1 MKKND
6 FGYEQLTK
14 SEHYKKVQNVFDNVA
29 KEYDLMNDIMSLGL
43 HRIWKKDFVNLID
56 IDSTKKINNKIIDV
70 ASGTGDIAKRI
81 LKKYPDVSVNII
93 DKNFMMLKETFN
105 EKSFVKEN
113 NIKLIC
119 GDGENIPLPDN
130 SIDIITLSFGVRN
143 MTDRL
148 KCLYECY
155 RVLKK
160 GGTFLCTEFSMPENY
175 TLRNIYDAWSFL
187 MIPRLG
193 KLIAKSEDSY
203 KYLVESIR
211 TFPRPIEF
219 IEMLEKAEFKK
230 TTIKQLSGNI
240 VCIFKSKKI

>member
-1 MKKND
+1 MKKNY

-14 SEHYKKVQNVFDNVA
+14 SEHYKKVQNVFDNIA

-56 IDSTKKINNKIIDV
+56 IDNKKKINILDL
-70 ASGTGDIAKRI
+70 AGGTGDIAKRI

-93 DKNFMMLKETFN
+93 DKNFMMLKETFD

-160 GGTFLCTEFSMPENY
+160 GGTFLCMEFSMPENY

-193 KLIAKSEDSY
+193 KLIAKYSNM
-203 KYLVESIR
+203 
-211 TFPRPIEF
+211 TAP
-219 IEMLEKAEFKK
+219 
-230 TTIKQLSGNI
+230 LS
-240 VCIFKSKKI
+240 

>member
-14 SEHYKKVQNVFDNVA
+14 SEHYKKVQNVFDSVA

-43 HRIWKKDFVNLID
+43 HRVWKKDFVNLID
-56 IDSTKKINNKIIDV
+56 IDNKKKINILDL
-70 ASGTGDIAKRI
+70 AGGTGDIAKRI

-93 DKNFMMLKETFN
+93 DKNFMMLKETFD

-160 GGTFLCTEFSMPENY
+160 GGTFLCMEFSMPENY

-203 KYLVESIR
+203 KYLVESIED
-211 TFPRPIEF
+211 FYSQEQLV
-219 IEMLEKAEFKK
+219 ELM
-230 TTIKQLSGNI
+230 IKNGFSNVEYRNVSNGISAIHSGW
-240 VCIFKSKKI
+240 KI

>member
-1 MKKND
+1 
-6 FGYEQLTK
+6 
-14 SEHYKKVQNVFDNVA
+14 
-29 KEYDLMNDIMSLGL
+29 
-43 HRIWKKDFVNLID
+43 
-56 IDSTKKINNKIIDV
+56 
-70 ASGTGDIAKRI
+70 
-81 LKKYPDVSVNII
+81 
-93 DKNFMMLKETFN
+93 
-105 EKSFVKEN
+105 
-113 NIKLIC
+113 
-119 GDGENIPLPDN
+119 
-130 SIDIITLSFGVRN
+130 
-143 MTDRL
+143 
-148 KCLYECY
+148 
-155 RVLKK
+155 
-160 GGTFLCTEFSMPENY
+160 MPENY

>member
-29 KEYDLMNDIMSLGL
+29 KEYDLMNDIMSIGL

-56 IDSTKKINNKIIDV
+56 IDNKKKINILDL
-70 ASGTGDIAKRI
+70 AGGTGDIAKRI

-160 GGTFLCTEFSMPENY
+160 GGTFLCMEFSMPENY

>member
-1 MKKND
+1 
-6 FGYEQLTK
+6 
-14 SEHYKKVQNVFDNVA
+14 
-29 KEYDLMNDIMSLGL
+29 
-43 HRIWKKDFVNLID
+43 
-56 IDSTKKINNKIIDV
+56 
-70 ASGTGDIAKRI
+70 
-81 LKKYPDVSVNII
+81 
-93 DKNFMMLKETFN
+93 
-105 EKSFVKEN
+105 
-113 NIKLIC
+113 
-119 GDGENIPLPDN
+119 
-130 SIDIITLSFGVRN
+130 

-160 GGTFLCTEFSMPENY
+160 GGTFLCMEFSMPENY

-240 VCIFKSKKI
+240 VCIFKSKKFNYENL

>member
-1 MKKND
+1 
-6 FGYEQLTK
+6 
-14 SEHYKKVQNVFDNVA
+14 
-29 KEYDLMNDIMSLGL
+29 MNDIMSLGL

-56 IDSTKKINNKIIDV
+56 IDNKKKINILDL
-70 ASGTGDIAKRI
+70 AGGTGDIAKRI

-160 GGTFLCTEFSMPENY
+160 GGTFLCMEFSMPENY

-230 TTIKQLSGNI
+230 STIKHLSGNI

>member
-14 SEHYKKVQNVFDNVA
+14 SEHYKKVQNVFDSVA

-43 HRIWKKDFVNLID
+43 HRVWKKDFVNLID
-56 IDSTKKINNKIIDV
+56 IDSKKKINILDL
-70 ASGTGDIAKRI
+70 AGGTGDIAKRI

-93 DKNFMMLKETFN
+93 DKNFMMLKETFD

-160 GGTFLCTEFSMPENY
+160 GGTFLCMEFSMPENY

>member
-56 IDSTKKINNKIIDV
+56 IDNKKKINILDL
-70 ASGTGDIAKRI
+70 AGGTGDIAKRI

-160 GGTFLCTEFSMPENY
+160 GGTFLCMEFSMPENY

>member
-14 SEHYKKVQNVFDNVA
+14 SEHYKKVQNVFDSVA

-43 HRIWKKDFVNLID
+43 HRVWKKDFVNLID
-56 IDSTKKINNKIIDV
+56 IDNKKKINILDL
-70 ASGTGDIAKRI
+70 AGGTGDIAKRI

-93 DKNFMMLKETFN
+93 DKNFMMLKETFD
-105 EKSFVKEN
+105 EKSFVREN

-160 GGTFLCTEFSMPENY
+160 GGTFLCMEFSMPENY

>member
-1 MKKND
+1 
-6 FGYEQLTK
+6 
-14 SEHYKKVQNVFDNVA
+14 
-29 KEYDLMNDIMSLGL
+29 MNDIMSLGL

-56 IDSTKKINNKIIDV
+56 IDNKKKINILDL
-70 ASGTGDIAKRI
+70 AGGTGDIAKRI

-160 GGTFLCTEFSMPENY
+160 GGTFLCMEFSMPENY

>member
-56 IDSTKKINNKIIDV
+56 IDKKKKINILDL
-70 ASGTGDIAKRI
+70 AGGTGDIAKRI

-160 GGTFLCTEFSMPENY
+160 GGTFLCMEFSMPENY

>member
-29 KEYDLMNDIMSLGL
+29 IEYDLMNDIMSLGL

-56 IDSTKKINNKIIDV
+56 IDNKKKINILDL
-70 ASGTGDIAKRI
+70 AGGTGDIAKRI

-160 GGTFLCTEFSMPENY
+160 GGTFLCMEFSMPENY

>member
-14 SEHYKKVQNVFDNVA
+14 SEHYKKVQNVFDSVA

-56 IDSTKKINNKIIDV
+56 IDNKKKINILDL
-70 ASGTGDIAKRI
+70 AGGTGDIAKRI

-160 GGTFLCTEFSMPENY
+160 GGTFLCMEFSMPENY

>member
-56 IDSTKKINNKIIDV
+56 IDNKKKINILDL
-70 ASGTGDIAKRI
+70 AGGTGDIAKRI

-160 GGTFLCTEFSMPENY
+160 GGTFLCMEFSMPENY

-187 MIPRLG
+187 MLPRLG

>member
-14 SEHYKKVQNVFDNVA
+14 SEHYKKVQNVFDSVA

-43 HRIWKKDFVNLID
+43 HRVWKKDFVNLID
-56 IDSTKKINNKIIDV
+56 IDNKKKINILDL
-70 ASGTGDIAKRI
+70 AGGTGDIAKRI

-93 DKNFMMLKETFN
+93 DKNFMMLKETFD

-160 GGTFLCTEFSMPENY
+160 GGTFLCMEFSMPENY

>member
-56 IDSTKKINNKIIDV
+56 IDNKKKINILDL
-70 ASGTGDIAKRI
+70 AGGTGDIAKRI

-93 DKNFMMLKETFN
+93 DKNFMMLKETFD
-105 EKSFVKEN
+105 EKSFVKEY

-160 GGTFLCTEFSMPENY
+160 GGTFLCMEFSMPENY

>member
-14 SEHYKKVQNVFDNVA
+14 SEHYKKVQNVFDSVA

-43 HRIWKKDFVNLID
+43 HRVWKKDFVNLID
-56 IDSTKKINNKIIDV
+56 IDNKKKINILDL
-70 ASGTGDIAKRI
+70 AGGTGDIAKRI

-93 DKNFMMLKETFN
+93 DKNFMMLKETFD

-160 GGTFLCTEFSMPENY
+160 GGTFLCMEFSMPENY

-230 TTIKQLSGNI
+230 TTIKQLTQT
-240 VCIFKSKKI
+240 

>member
-56 IDSTKKINNKIIDV
+56 IDNKKKINILDL
-70 ASGTGDIAKRI
+70 AGGTGDIAKRI
-81 LKKYPDVSVNII
+81 LKKYPDVSLNII

-160 GGTFLCTEFSMPENY
+160 GGTFLCMEFSMPENY

>member
-56 IDSTKKINNKIIDV
+56 IDNKKKINILDL
-70 ASGTGDIAKRI
+70 AGGTGDIAKRI
-81 LKKYPDVSVNII
+81 LKKYPDVSVSII
-93 DKNFMMLKETFN
+93 DKNFLMLKETFN
-105 EKSFVKEN
+105 EKSFVKKN
-113 NIKLIC
+113 NIRLIC

-160 GGTFLCTEFSMPENY
+160 GGTFLCMEFSMPENY

-219 IEMLEKAEFKK
+219 IEILEKAEFRQ

>member
-56 IDSTKKINNKIIDV
+56 IDNKKRINILDL
-70 ASGTGDIAKRI
+70 AGGTGDIAKRI

-160 GGTFLCTEFSMPENY
+160 GGTFLCMEFSMPENY

>member
-14 SEHYKKVQNVFDNVA
+14 SEHYKKVQNVFDSVA

-43 HRIWKKDFVNLID
+43 HRVWKKDFVNLID
-56 IDSTKKINNKIIDV
+56 IDNKKKINILDL
-70 ASGTGDIAKRI
+70 AGGTGDIAKRI

-93 DKNFMMLKETFN
+93 DKNFMMLKETFD
-105 EKSFVKEN
+105 EKSFVKGN

-160 GGTFLCTEFSMPENY
+160 GGTFLCMEFSMPENY

>member
-43 HRIWKKDFVNLID
+43 HRVWKKDFVNLID
-56 IDSTKKINNKIIDV
+56 IDNKKKINILDL
-70 ASGTGDIAKRI
+70 AGGTGDIAKRI

-160 GGTFLCTEFSMPENY
+160 GGTFLCMEFSMPENY

>member
-43 HRIWKKDFVNLID
+43 HRVWKKDFVNLID
-56 IDSTKKINNKIIDV
+56 IDNKKKINILDL
-70 ASGTGDIAKRI
+70 AGGTGDIAKRI

-93 DKNFMMLKETFN
+93 DKNFMMLKETFD
-105 EKSFVKEN
+105 EKSFVKEY

-160 GGTFLCTEFSMPENY
+160 GGTFLCMEFSMPENY

-193 KLIAKSEDSY
+193 KLIAKSED
-203 KYLVESIR
+203 
-211 TFPRPIEF
+211 
-219 IEMLEKAEFKK
+219 
-230 TTIKQLSGNI
+230 LSLI
-240 VCIFKSKKI
+240 HI

>member
-43 HRIWKKDFVNLID
+43 HRVWKKDFVNLID
-56 IDSTKKINNKIIDV
+56 IDNKKKINILDL
-70 ASGTGDIAKRI
+70 AGGTGDIAKRI

-93 DKNFMMLKETFN
+93 DKNFMMLKETFD

-160 GGTFLCTEFSMPENY
+160 GGTFLCMEFSMPENY

>member
-14 SEHYKKVQNVFDNVA
+14 SEHYKKVQNVFDSVA

-43 HRIWKKDFVNLID
+43 HRVWKKDFVNLID
-56 IDSTKKINNKIIDV
+56 IDNKKKINILDL
-70 ASGTGDIAKRI
+70 AGGTGDIAKRI

-93 DKNFMMLKETFN
+93 DKNFMMLKETFD
-105 EKSFVKEN
+105 EKSFLKEN

-160 GGTFLCTEFSMPENY
+160 GGTFLCMEFSMPENY

>member
-1 MKKND
+1 
-6 FGYEQLTK
+6 
-14 SEHYKKVQNVFDNVA
+14 
-29 KEYDLMNDIMSLGL
+29 MNDIMSLGL

-56 IDSTKKINNKIIDV
+56 IDNKKRINILDL
-70 ASGTGDIAKRI
+70 AGGTGDIAKRI

-160 GGTFLCTEFSMPENY
+160 GGTFLCMEFSMPENY

>member
-14 SEHYKKVQNVFDNVA
+14 TEHYKKVQNVFDSVA

-56 IDSTKKINNKIIDV
+56 IDNKKKINILDL
-70 ASGTGDIAKRI
+70 AGGTGDIAKRI
-81 LKKYPDVSVNII
+81 LKKYPDVSVSII
-93 DKNFMMLKETFN
+93 DKNFLMLKETFN
-105 EKSFVKEN
+105 EKSFVKKN
-113 NIKLIC
+113 NIRLIC

-160 GGTFLCTEFSMPENY
+160 GGTFLCMEFSMPENY

-219 IEMLEKAEFKK
+219 IEILEKAEFRQ

>member
-43 HRIWKKDFVNLID
+43 HRVWKKDFVNLID
-56 IDSTKKINNKIIDV
+56 IDNKKKINILDL
-70 ASGTGDIAKRI
+70 AGGTGDIAKRI

-93 DKNFMMLKETFN
+93 DKNFMMLKETFD
-105 EKSFVKEN
+105 EKSFVKEY

-160 GGTFLCTEFSMPENY
+160 GGTFLCMEFSMPENY

-240 VCIFKSKKI
+240 VCIFESKKI

>member
-14 SEHYKKVQNVFDNVA
+14 TEHYKKVQNVFDSVA

-56 IDSTKKINNKIIDV
+56 IDNKKKINILDL
-70 ASGTGDIAKRI
+70 AGGTGDIAKRI
-81 LKKYPDVSVNII
+81 LKKYPDVSVSII
-93 DKNFMMLKETFN
+93 DKNFLMLKETFN
-105 EKSFVKEN
+105 EKSFVKKN
-113 NIKLIC
+113 NIRLIC

-160 GGTFLCTEFSMPENY
+160 GGTFLCMEFSMPENY